1 MYNNKSRIYITSF
14 VAMIETV
21 LPDNPALA
29 VLPDL
34 WMNIFGFGGKSYWM
48 TQFLIINNT
57 TEGTSSPLLAKSV
70 TTKIFV
76 LPDLN
81 LF

>member
-48 TQFLIINNT
+48 TQF

-81 LF
+81 S